1 MKYLTHYFIYFNSL
15 YGGII
20 DYLKGVMK
28 RDERWI
34 IPGIEALDLEFFN
47 LLRRKKKKGLMWEMK
62 KYINYI
68 K

>member
-47 LLRRKKKKGLMWEMK
+47 LRIVWPT
-62 KYINYI
+62 
-68 K
+68 